1 VAGLLCLISGLI
13 AGWHDYRVWTGRAER
28 LALIIIPFPGHQGG
42 ARTIAPRRERSYP
55 MSTPYDPDRTQATP
69 ASQAPTETT
78 AAVPGPD
85 HGQSALV
92 NKWQANAMHPEKA
105 LFQIW
110 ALLALGIV
118 IRVITPMLATGGIM
132 VISGTAVL
140 LILIGPAVLA
150 GTTLYYNKNLKDA
163 GRALLIGSAA
173 VTTAFGIYLLAWA
186 VS

>member
-1 VAGLLCLISGLI
+1 
-13 AGWHDYRVWTGRAER
+13 
-28 LALIIIPFPGHQGG
+28 
-42 ARTIAPRRERSYP
+42 
-55 MSTPYDPDRTQATP
+55 MSTPYDPDRTQAIPVSQAATETTAASPGPAFTP

-85 HGQSALV
+85 HGQSAPV

-140 LILIGPAVLA
+140 LVLIGPAVLA